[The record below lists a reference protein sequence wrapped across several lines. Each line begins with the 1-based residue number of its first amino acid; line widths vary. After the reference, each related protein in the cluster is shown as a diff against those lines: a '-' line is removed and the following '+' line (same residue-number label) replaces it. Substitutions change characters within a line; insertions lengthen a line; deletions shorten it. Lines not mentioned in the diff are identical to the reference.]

1 MKTKKKYIT
10 FIAVL
15 ILLVTSIF
23 TETAFAAAT
32 ASISGGGNY
41 KVGQT
46 VTVNFTYGGVTYGTA
61 KTTFRYN
68 TSVLQFQ
75 SCSAQVYNG
84 TSGVTTVSLVSG
96 GSSTLGCTLTFKA
109 IGTGST
115 SVTAETSELYDIDGN
130 DILSSVSTRSTT
142 ISVTN
147 PSSQVSGNANLSY
160 MSVSAGSLSPSFS
173 PSVTSYTVN
182 VGSDVTVC
190 TISAD
195 TQDSNAVISVSGSK
209 ELKTGK
215 NVRSVTVTA
224 ENGTTK
230 TYTITIYRTEG
241 TGGGDEEEKP
251 GDDEQ
256 QKIPE
261 DIKVSVGDKE
271 YILAENI
278 SENDVPKGFTITSAM
293 YGEYEIPVIKDS
305 ELKYTLAMLKDP
317 ETGDGKWFFYDEEN
331 DTFSSSSQISA
342 EDAMRF
348 AELAAYYDNKGDE
361 PSGIGMTDKI
371 LLAVLGVTAVALAAA
386 VIALR
391 RKSSKGNKSR
401 KTKSLMD

>member
-1 MKTKKKYIT
+1 MRKRILAL
-10 FIAVL
+10 F
-15 ILLVTSIF
+15 ILLALLISALTANV
-23 TETAFAAAT
+23 AFASVSVK
-32 ASISGGGNY
+32 ASISGGGTY
-41 KVGQT
+41 EKGQT
-46 VTVNFTYGGVTYGTA
+46 ITVYLKYEG
-61 KTTFRYN
+61 TTFGSATARFSYN
-68 TSVLQFQ
+68 SSILQLISSSDGPQSASGVFYQSVINENGVSSLT
-75 SCSAQVYNG
+75 CSATFKAVG
-84 TSGVTTVSLVSG
+84 TGQTSISAEFVEGATLDFQEISANNVSTTVSVK
-96 GSSTLGCTLTFKA
+96 SS
-109 IGTGST
+109 S
-115 SVTAETSELYDIDGN
+115 
-130 DILSSVSTRSTT
+130 
-142 ISVTN
+142 
-147 PSSQVSGNANLSY
+147 PSVSGNANLSY

-209 ELKTGK
+209 DLKTGK

-230 TYTITIYRTEG
+230 TYTITIYRAEG

-305 ELKYTLAMLKDP
+305 ELKYTFAMLKDP

-371 LLAVLGVTAVALAAA
+371 LLAALGVTAVALAAA

>member
-1 MKTKKKYIT
+1 MRKRILAL
-10 FIAVL
+10 F
-15 ILLVTSIF
+15 ILLALLISALTANV
-23 TETAFAAAT
+23 AFASVPVK
-32 ASISGGGNY
+32 ASISGGGTY
-41 KVGQT
+41 EKGQT
-46 VTVNFTYGGVTYGTA
+46 ITVYLKYEGTTFGSATARFTYNSSILQLISSSDGPQSASGVFYQVVINENGVSSLT
-61 KTTFRYN
+61 
-68 TSVLQFQ
+68 
-75 SCSAQVYNG
+75 CSATFKAVG
-84 TSGVTTVSLVSG
+84 TGQTSISAEFVEGATLDFQDISANNVSTTVSVK
-96 GSSTLGCTLTFKA
+96 SS
-109 IGTGST
+109 S
-115 SVTAETSELYDIDGN
+115 
-130 DILSSVSTRSTT
+130 
-142 ISVTN
+142 
-147 PSSQVSGNANLSY
+147 PSVSGNANLSY

-391 RKSSKGNKSR
+391 RKSSKRNKSR
-401 KTKSLMD
+401 KTKSWMD

>member
-1 MKTKKKYIT
+1 MRKRILAL
-10 FIAVL
+10 F
-15 ILLVTSIF
+15 ILLALLISALTANV
-23 TETAFAAAT
+23 AFASVPVK
-32 ASISGGGNY
+32 ASISGGGTY
-41 KVGQT
+41 EKGQT
-46 VTVNFTYGGVTYGTA
+46 ITVYLKYEGTTFGSATARFTYNSSILQLISSSDGPQSASGVFYQ
-61 KTTFRYN
+61 
-68 TSVLQFQ
+68 SVINENGVRSLT
-75 SCSAQVYNG
+75 CSATFKAVG
-84 TSGVTTVSLVSG
+84 TGQTSISAEFVEGATLDFQDISANNVSTTVSVK
-96 GSSTLGCTLTFKA
+96 SS
-109 IGTGST
+109 S
-115 SVTAETSELYDIDGN
+115 
-130 DILSSVSTRSTT
+130 
-142 ISVTN
+142 
-147 PSSQVSGNANLSY
+147 PSVSGNANLSY

-391 RKSSKGNKSR
+391 RKSSKRNKSR

>member
-1 MKTKKKYIT
+1 MRKRILAL
-10 FIAVL
+10 F
-15 ILLVTSIF
+15 ILLALLISALTANV
-23 TETAFAAAT
+23 AFASVSVK
-32 ASISGGGNY
+32 ASISGGGTY
-41 KVGQT
+41 EKGQT
-46 VTVNFTYGGVTYGTA
+46 ITVYLKYEGTTFGSATARFTYNSSILQLISSSDGPQSASGVFYQ
-61 KTTFRYN
+61 
-68 TSVLQFQ
+68 SVINENGVSSLT
-75 SCSAQVYNG
+75 CSATFKAVG
-84 TSGVTTVSLVSG
+84 TGQTSISAEFVEGATLDFQQISANNVSTTVSVK
-96 GSSTLGCTLTFKA
+96 SS
-109 IGTGST
+109 S
-115 SVTAETSELYDIDGN
+115 
-130 DILSSVSTRSTT
+130 
-142 ISVTN
+142 
-147 PSSQVSGNANLSY
+147 PSVSGNANLSY

-317 ETGDGKWFFYDEEN
+317 ETGDGKWFFYDEEK

-391 RKSSKGNKSR
+391 RKSSKRNKSR
-401 KTKSLMD
+401 KTKSWMD